1 MVPISNNLISQF
13 SLSHIIHPIKC
24 AQSSVGLCLDVAIL
38 LIVDVCA
45 RSRHQGQGQI
55 ISHTVS
61 MWCNYLFLASLGIK
75 VCIKGRD
82 KWLHPTDTVV
92 RNYLSLPLTLA
103 SDTTLWI
110 LSRFMWPIDPFLQG
124 PLSESSYMYRLII
137 SGIIFVCAS
146 SQWETTLQCNVV
158 PHWLAACTK
167 LSLHMIASIP
177 VKQNGS
183 GLFF

>member
-61 MWCNYLFLASLGIK
+61 MWCNCLFLASLGIK
-75 VCIKGRD
+75 ICIKGRD

-110 LSRFMWPIDPFLQG
+110 LSRFVWPIDPFLQG

-137 SGIIFVCAS
+137 SGIILCVRPANERRRYNVMS
-146 SQWETTLQCNVV
+146 SLIGW
-158 PHWLAACTK
+158 PHAQNYRCTWL
-167 LSLHMIASIP
+167 P
-177 VKQNGS
+177 RYQ
-183 GLFF
+183 